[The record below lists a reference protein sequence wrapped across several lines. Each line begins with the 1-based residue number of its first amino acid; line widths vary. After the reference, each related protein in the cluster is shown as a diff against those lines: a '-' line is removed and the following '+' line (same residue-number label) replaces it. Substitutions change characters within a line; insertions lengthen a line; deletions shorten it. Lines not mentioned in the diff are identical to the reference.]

1 MIFVILY
8 KTSVYMCTFVLP
20 STCIC
25 IVLSYYVNLEA
36 FSVFLYPG
44 YHYLIY
50 NIYWKVSYI
59 SCLGVCFSNTSIL
72 SWLMMVNLM
81 CKISLSCIFYYYLKF
96 FFNLM
101 YKMHFL
107 ILHKNHFIQYKLFI
121 FQFYYIRI
129 TICDCYILSPL

>member
-8 KTSVYMCTFVLP
+8 KTSVYMCIFKYMYMYSTVVLCKFRSIFCFFIP
-20 STCIC
+20 W
-25 IVLSYYVNLEA
+25 LSL
-36 FSVFLYPG
+36 
-44 YHYLIY
+44 Y

-72 SWLMMVNLM
+72 SWLMMVNLI

-107 ILHKNHFIQYKLFI
+107 ILHKNHFIQYKLVI
-121 FQFYYIRI
+121 FQFYYIII